1 MDCNVGMAN
10 LIRRFNAQQQKYAKR
25 GIMYPVLFTGQLDD
39 FRRLQLQGPTVRVD
53 SPLNPR
59 IASFSCLLMDEF
71 TPDSMNAWVQKFHDQ
86 WLIVSTIVDHAR
98 GIDLKIVEDGHV
110 PWYLDPSYRDAV
122 LRIVLET
129 FERDVLPP
137 NVPTAREQQV
147 LEYIGKH
154 ANVINSF
161 MSERL
166 VRDTKPVPVPA
177 PRPRPVVAK
186 RSLERR

>member
-1 MDCNVGMAN
+1 MAKMDCSVGMAN
-10 LIRRFNAQQQKYAKR
+10 LIRRFNAQQLKYAKR
-25 GIMYPVLFTGQLDD
+25 GALYPVLFTGQLDD

-59 IASFSCLLMDEF
+59 IVSFSCLLMDEF
-71 TPDSMNAWVQKFHDQ
+71 DQTSMNAWIQKFHDN
-86 WLIVSTIVDHAR
+86 WLIISTIVDHAR
-98 GIDLKIVEDGHV
+98 GIDLKISEDGTV

-129 FERDVLPP
+129 FERDVLPA
-137 NVPTAREQQV
+137 NVPAAREPQV
-147 LEYIGKH
+147 LEYIAKH

-161 MSERL
+161 MGERL

-177 PRPRPVVAK
+177 PRAAK
-186 RSLERR
+186 RIVR